1 MTAPSTMD
9 EQRDIREEL
18 SAYLDGELRAAP
30 AQRVA
35 VAARAEAAL
44 AEELAGL
51 RATRNLL
58 RCLPPVRLDAGFTA
72 RVLAEAQRRGLLPT
86 RRARTGLWVGR
97 AAAAAV
103 LLLAA
108 CVGGIVLST
117 VSGRRPE
124 SPLADGAGGPVVLA
138 RAERSLEEADLAG
151 RRGSTSGHA
160 GGAPTGPGS
169 RGGPASVLDA
179 AAATPKCGK
188 GVAPAPGSGTGS
200 RADRSNYDVALA
212 SLKNELAKRFGHVAG
227 TRQHALVQ
235 EIDLP
240 VRDLVAARQQVV
252 AVLARAEVPPLGVL
266 EAHPE
271 ARVRAAAGQPA
282 PTDWLRFYHEGPA
295 DPRSFLYVVVDTN
308 ESLAQ
313 VSQAVRELRASWQE
327 AAPSKRLLLGG
338 DALHRSTA
346 PALPRT
352 PAPSPARPPT
362 TQQQQQPYHVAQI
375 RRLPDEKEPSSAP
388 AARPATAPARAIPAL
403 LIITVHLRPDA
414 PTTTSQAV
422 LNLKQ

>member
-9 EQRDIREEL
+9 ERRDIREEL

-35 VAARAEAAL
+35 VAARTEAAL

-58 RCLPPVRLDAGFTA
+58 RCLPPVRLDAGFAA
-72 RVLAEAQRRGLLPT
+72 RVLAEAQRRGLVPT

-124 SPLADGAGGPVVLA
+124 APFADGAGGPVVLA
-138 RAERSLEEADLAG
+138 RAERGLEEGDLAG
-151 RRGSTSGHA
+151 RRGRTSGLA
-160 GGAPTGPGS
+160 GGTPTGPGS
-169 RGGPASVLDA
+169 PGRPASVLDA
-179 AAATPKCGK
+179 ASATPKCGK
-188 GVAPAPGSGTGS
+188 GVAPAPGPGIGS
-200 RADRSNYDVALA
+200 PAGRSKHDVSLA
-212 SLKNELAKRFGHVAG
+212 SLKSKLAERFGHVAG
-227 TRQHALVQ
+227 TGQHGLVQ
-235 EIDLP
+235 EVDLP

-252 AVLARAEVPPLGVL
+252 AVLARADVPPLGVL
-266 EAHPE
+266 EAHSE
-271 ARVRAAAGQPA
+271 ARVRATAGRPA
-282 PTDWLRFYHEGPA
+282 LTDRLRFYHEGPA

-308 ESLAQ
+308 ESVAQ

-327 AAPSKRLLLGG
+327 AAPSKRLCLAG

-352 PAPSPARPPT
+352 PAPARPPT
-362 TQQQQQPYHVAQI
+362 TQQQQPYHVAQI
-375 RRLPDEKEPSSAP
+375 RRLPDEKDPSTAP
-388 AARPATAPARAIPAL
+388 AAGPSTASARPGPAL
-403 LIITVHLRPDA
+403 LIITVHLRPEA

-422 LNLKQ
+422 LNVKQ